1 MPKKTSKTVE
11 KLRGD
16 VQALTE
22 AVWALKEHVRVEA
35 AAESA
40 ANGSR
45 NHKSGRLS
53 RLDKQAQVDDSR
65 GLVSIYGSFRLP
77 EQAGSE
83 RKVHWQLENR
93 SVESLIPDDIEA
105 AAQQLGAIGHR
116 QRLAILVALLQQ
128 PSSVSDLV
136 TSLGLGTSGAAYH
149 HLNVLQGT
157 GYVIQQERGIY
168 EVAPEQ
174 VGCIAGIL
182 ASLAATPTIEV
193 IETAAEETPDELTED
208 MSEATSPA

>member
-1 MPKKTSKTVE
+1 MPKKTSKTVD

-45 NHKSGRLS
+45 NQKSGRLS
-53 RLDKQAQVDDSR
+53 RLEKQAQVDDSR
-65 GLVSIYGSFRLP
+65 GLVSIYGSVRLP
-77 EQAGSE
+77 EQAGTE
-83 RKVHWQLENR
+83 RRVHWQLENQT
-93 SVESLIPDDIEA
+93 VESLIPDDIEA

-116 QRLAILVALLQQ
+116 QRLAILIALLQQ

-157 GYVIQQERGIY
+157 GYVTQQERGIY

-182 ASLAATPTIEV
+182 ASLAATPTIEDV
-193 IETAAEETPDELTED
+193 AVAGESASDDVDEDVPE
-208 MSEATSPA
+208 SA

>member
-1 MPKKTSKTVE
+1 MPKKTSKTVD

-22 AVWALKEHVRVEA
+22 AVWALKEHVGVEA

-45 NHKSGRLS
+45 NQKSGRLS
-53 RLDKQAQVDDSR
+53 RLEKQAQTEDSR

-77 EQAGSE
+77 EQAGTE

-93 SVESLIPDDIEA
+93 TVESLIPDDIEA

-116 QRLAILVALLQQ
+116 QRLAILIALLQQ

-182 ASLAATPTIEV
+182 ASLAATPTIEDV
-193 IETAAEETPDELTED
+193 AVAGESASDDVDEDVPE
-208 MSEATSPA
+208 SA

>member
-1 MPKKTSKTVE
+1 MPKKTSKTVD

-45 NHKSGRLS
+45 NQKSGRLS
-53 RLDKQAQVDDSR
+53 RLEKQAQVDDSR

-77 EQAGSE
+77 EQAGTE
-83 RKVHWQLENR
+83 RRAHWQLENQT
-93 SVESLIPDDIEA
+93 VESLIPDDIEA

-116 QRLAILVALLQQ
+116 QRLAILIALLQQ

-157 GYVIQQERGIY
+157 GYVTQQERGIY

-182 ASLAATPTIEV
+182 AALAATPTIEDV
-193 IETAAEETPDELTED
+193 AVAGESASDDVDEDVPE
-208 MSEATSPA
+208 SA

>member
-1 MPKKTSKTVE
+1 MPKKTSKTVD

-22 AVWALKEHVRVEA
+22 AVWALKEHIRVEA

-45 NHKSGRLS
+45 NQTSGRLS
-53 RLDKQAQVDDSR
+53 RLEKQAQVDGSR
-65 GLVSIYGSFRLP
+65 GLVSVYGSVRLP
-77 EQAGSE
+77 EQAGTA

-93 SVESLIPDDIEA
+93 TVESLIPDDIET

-116 QRLAILVALLQQ
+116 QRLAILIALLQQ

-136 TSLGLGTSGAAYH
+136 TSLELGTSGAAYH

-182 ASLAATPTIEV
+182 ASLAATPTIEDV
-193 IETAAEETPDELTED
+193 AVADESASDDADED
-208 MSEATSPA
+208 VPEST

>member
-1 MPKKTSKTVE
+1 MPKKTSKTVD

-45 NHKSGRLS
+45 NQKSGRLN
-53 RLDKQAQVDDSR
+53 RLEKQAQVDDSR
-65 GLVSIYGSFRLP
+65 GLVSVYGSFRLP
-77 EQAGSE
+77 EQAGTE
-83 RKVHWQLENR
+83 RRVHWQLENQT
-93 SVESLIPDDIEA
+93 VESLIPDDIEA

-116 QRLAILVALLQQ
+116 QRLAILIALLQQ

-157 GYVIQQERGIY
+157 GYVTQQERGVY

-182 ASLAATPTIEV
+182 ASLAATPTIEDV
-193 IETAAEETPDELTED
+193 AVAGESASDDVDEDVPE
-208 MSEATSPA
+208 SV

>member
-1 MPKKTSKTVE
+1 MPKKTSKTVD

-45 NHKSGRLS
+45 NQKSGRLS
-53 RLDKQAQVDDSR
+53 RLEKQAQVDDSR

-77 EQAGSE
+77 EQAGTE

-93 SVESLIPDDIEA
+93 TVESLIPDDIET

-116 QRLAILVALLQQ
+116 QRLAILIALLQQ

-136 TSLGLGTSGAAYH
+136 TSLELGTSGAAYH

-182 ASLAATPTIEV
+182 AALAATPTIEDV
-193 IETAAEETPDELTED
+193 AVAGESVSDDVDEDVPE
-208 MSEATSPA
+208 SA